1 MAQVFFPELEKYS
14 LPILCRELGIPL
26 KHAHT
31 ALSDAQA
38 TAELLLFLREKMA
51 QLPKGLLERLLEM
64 ADALLYESYLV
75 IEEIYRN
82 QSILSSLDLV
92 EVQGLYFKKTADPM
106 ESRNISRFS
115 KKYFS
120 VES

>member
-82 QSILSSLDLV
+82 QSILTSSDLV
-92 EVQGLYFKKTADPM
+92 EVQGLYFKKPTTPNEPRKLSQD
-106 ESRNISRFS
+106 F
-115 KKYFS
+115 F
-120 VES
+120 

>member
-1 MAQVFFPELEKYS
+1 M
-14 LPILCRELGIPL
+14 PILCRELGIPL

-64 ADALLYESYLV
+64 SDALLYESYLV
-75 IEEIYRN
+75 IEEIIVTN
-82 QSILSSLDLV
+82 LS
-92 EVQGLYFKKTADPM
+92 
-106 ESRNISRFS
+106 
-115 KKYFS
+115 
-120 VES
+120 